1 MPGDTVWRATGAGGL
16 SGDTTPVPGQSVTRV
31 QGWWVLGWGRRGSA
45 WSGKGRG
52 PRLAEDHGQGQN
64 CFAELLDLGAHVAN
78 V

>member
-1 MPGDTVWRATGAGGL
+1 M
-16 SGDTTPVPGQSVTRV
+16 
-31 QGWWVLGWGRRGSA
+31 LGWGRRGSA